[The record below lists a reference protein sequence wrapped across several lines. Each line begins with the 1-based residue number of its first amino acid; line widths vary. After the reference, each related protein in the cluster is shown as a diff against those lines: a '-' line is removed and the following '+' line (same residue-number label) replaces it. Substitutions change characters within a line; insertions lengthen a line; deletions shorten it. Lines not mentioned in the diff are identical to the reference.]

1 MHFMQLTKSALLTML
16 CTFFFS
22 LWGGFLIIS
31 PALAGDKTVCPSGCD
46 YSSIWD
52 AVLQAHNEGGGTVTV
67 GTPGRS
73 TAETYNETIPLLEG
87 VNVVSE
93 GDDTEESYTDG
104 TYSTTALK
112 RAKLTI
118 INGGGGAASVV
129 RCPEGTPDIGLD
141 GFTIEN
147 INGADTFLI
156 TIGSGSPA
164 IKNNIIR
171 NNQGSGHSGGIGL
184 QGFGTGVPSPSIENN
199 LIHNVHGPGIG
210 NGPNSHATIKSNTIW
225 DCNGDEGPGIGLL
238 GKTYPTIEDNTIF
251 ENAQAGIGTCY
262 RHPNGPIGIEA
273 IGGTLTIPTI
283 KGNTIYNNKAGIVL
297 ARADGD
303 SGTINVTIGDSS
315 AGNEIHGTSGIA
327 YWASIRL
334 EGLTDAVIENNY
346 IHHHFLAGISLGDLD
361 TTTIRDNEI
370 SYNQAGIE
378 FDSDCLNATVENNE
392 IHHNNKAGINN
403 GVETVGQP
411 VGGVNSLFVQN
422 NNQIYLNGE
431 AGIAIK
437 YATSTNT
444 IGHNIIREN
453 GKAGIQ
459 VFKADSVTV
468 QYNQIYENGRAGIRN
483 MWEDTL
489 TVTGND
495 IYENRRGGIEIRN
508 GTGTIAQNTINQNQH
523 GGIGIKK
530 SCDLEINENQINDNL
545 RGGIHTGE
553 DMADGGGYM
562 DAPGSAILTI
572 TKNKVYGNGQSSYGG
587 GIDVRHASG
596 IINNNL
602 VYENHKGGI
611 RFGDDIDEI
620 VNNTVVGNG
629 ESGSGAGIA
638 YDDLAGDVNA
648 SPTGCAPTGIEIKNN
663 IATDNE
669 MAGIFV
675 KICPDNHC
683 PLPSERDF
691 NLLSRNFGWDDN
703 PACTGS
709 FPQSNQCKFQQLA
722 GCSANPNEIITDPL
736 FMDMPNDDYQLQ
748 SGSPAENAGDDGFDM
763 GAYGGSDPITP

>member
-1 MHFMQLTKSALLTML
+1 M
-16 CTFFFS
+16 
-22 LWGGFLIIS
+22 
-31 PALAGDKTVCPSGCD
+31 
-46 YSSIWD
+46 
-52 AVLQAHNEGGGTVTV
+52 
-67 GTPGRS
+67 
-73 TAETYNETIPLLEG
+73 
-87 VNVVSE
+87 
-93 GDDTEESYTDG
+93 
-104 TYSTTALK
+104 
-112 RAKLTI
+112 
-118 INGGGGAASVV
+118 